1 MIVSWIFLV
10 FQLLFA
16 LFFFF
21 LVLSF
26 YTGAPYVPSKL
37 KSAKRMIELAH
48 ISKGTRVVDLG
59 SGDGKLLFE
68 AASYGAIAIGYE
80 INPFFVLLTNIKSF
94 FSPYRT
100 RVRAI
105 WKNFWRAY
113 ISRADVILLYLIPW
127 KMKKLEDK
135 LIKETKPGTKI
146 ISNSFLFPHIPC
158 TEKDSDNHVYVFT
171 VPKKRV

>member
-1 MIVSWIFLV
+1 MVAWLFLI

-37 KSAKRMIELAH
+37 KAARRMIELAH

-59 SGDGKLLFE
+59 SGDGKLLFLT
-68 AASYGAIAIGYE
+68 SQHGAIATGYE
-80 INPFFVLLTNIKSF
+80 INPFLVLYTNIKAF
-94 FSPYRT
+94 IFLHH
-100 RVRAI
+100 VHAV
-105 WKNFWRAY
+105 WKDFWKAD
-113 ISRADVILLYLIPW
+113 ISKADIILLYLIPW
-127 KMKKLEDK
+127 KMKKLEGK
-135 LIKETKPGTKI
+135 ILRETKPGTRI
-146 ISNSFLFPHIPC
+146 ISNSFIFPHIPC
-158 TEKDSDNHVYVFT
+158 TTKDEDNHIFLFT